1 MEQITDYRR
10 SGMDAANEI
19 LKPYEDDLQGIFEK
33 IRLVHGVANKTNLL
47 AINASI
53 ETIHAMDLLQSFES
67 IVGQNL
73 LMQGRMLATIFRH
86 DPDIL
91 MESGVEFGRKN
102 GIEEIYVTDEEGIV
116 RFTNV
121 NGSLG
126 ASLKHSEVLP
136 ILSNPELEVV
146 LAAKSNGMDSE
157 HLKIVAV
164 GLHGGK
170 GIIQLGSRFTKPKGQ
185 LAINGFGV
193 VAQEAKRLADVS
205 KDIAERIGHLTDQM
219 GGEVSELLLAAGSTE
234 NFAEVDKGGQ
244 KGNEQV
250 ADMLQNLRK
259 SFREVSFPL
268 TELINIARQTN
279 LLGVRAAIEAAHS
292 TNDKQ
297 DFDLLLNKHM
307 LIEAKLLSST
317 VEIMDMVEGKGMESI
332 TDYCDRIGIGET
344 WITDEF
350 GRVEMTNVEGGVG
363 FVFKNEGQTAPYMGI
378 LSNPELEV
386 TAPPASRALDNKI
399 FKYAGVGRR
408 GKKGIVQLGIPS
420 RLYGQSTAEGFSVVA
435 KQIKALSEQSRE
447 LTKEI
452 EEIIEKM
459 DGRAVKALQL
469 LENNVRHV
477 SSY

>member
-33 IRLVHGVANKTNLL
+33 IRMVHGVANKTNLL

-91 MESGVEFGRKN
+91 MESGAEFARKN

-146 LAAKSNGMDSE
+146 LPAKSNGMDSE

-170 GIIQLGSRFTKPKGQ
+170 GIIQMGSRFTKPKGQ

-219 GGEVSELLLAAGSTE
+219 GGEVSELLLAGES
-234 NFAEVDKGGQ
+234 D
-244 KGNEQV
+244 QV
-250 ADMLQNLRK
+250 PDMLQNLRK
-259 SFREVSFPL
+259 SFREISFPL

-459 DGRAVKALQL
+459 DSRAVKALQI
-469 LENNVRHV
+469 LENMEKTRRSV
-477 SSY
+477 

>member
-1 MEQITDYRR
+1 MEQITDYRK

-91 MESGVEFGRKN
+91 MESGVEFARKN

-164 GLHGGK
+164 GLYGGK

-219 GGEVSELLLAAGSTE
+219 GGEVSELLLAAGS
-234 NFAEVDKGGQ
+234 
-244 KGNEQV
+244 EQV
-250 ADMLQNLRK
+250 PDMLQNLRK
-259 SFREVSFPL
+259 SFREISFPL

-317 VEIMDMVEGKGMESI
+317 VEIMDMMEGNGMENI
-332 TDYCDRIGIGET
+332 TDYCSRIGIGET

-408 GKKGIVQLGIPS
+408 GRKGINQLGIPS

-469 LENNVRHV
+469 LENMEKTRRSV
-477 SSY
+477 

>member
-19 LKPYEDDLQGIFEK
+19 LKLYEEDVRGIFEK

-67 IVGQNL
+67 IAGQNL
-73 LMQGRMLATIFRH
+73 LMQGRMLATIFRY
-86 DPDIL
+86 DPDLL
-91 MESGVEFGRKN
+91 MENGVEFARKN
-102 GIEEIYVTDEEGIV
+102 GIEEIHVTDEEGIV

-126 ASLKHSEVLP
+126 VSLKHSEVLP

-146 LAAKSNGMDSE
+146 LPAKSNGMDSE

-164 GLHGGK
+164 GLYGGK

-205 KDIAERIGHLTDQM
+205 KDIAERIGHLTDQL
-219 GGEVSELLLAAGSTE
+219 GKEVSELLLSVGDDSVKTGE
-234 NFAEVDKGGQ
+234 EVL
-244 KGNEQV
+244 
-250 ADMLQNLRK
+250 DMLQRLRQ
-259 SFREVSFPL
+259 SFREISFPL

-317 VEIMDMVEGKGMESI
+317 VEIMDMVEGKGMETI
-332 TDYCDRIGIGET
+332 TEYCNRIGIGEV

-350 GRVEMTNVEGGVG
+350 GRVEMTNVDGGVG
-363 FVFKNEGQTAPYMGI
+363 FTFKNEGQTAPYMGI

-459 DGRAVKALQL
+459 DGRAVKALQV
-469 LENNVRHV
+469 LENMNKSRRSV
-477 SSY
+477 

>member
-1 MEQITDYRR
+1 MEQITDYQR
-10 SGMDAANEI
+10 SSMEAANQI
-19 LKPYEDDLQGIFEK
+19 LKPYEEDVQGIFEK
-33 IRLVHGVANKTNLL
+33 IRIVHGVANKTNLL

-73 LMQGRMLATIFRH
+73 LMQGRMLATIFRF
-86 DPDIL
+86 DPDLL
-91 MESGVEFGRKN
+91 MENGAEFARKN
-102 GIEEIYVTDEEGIV
+102 GIEEIHVTDEEGIV

-126 ASLKHSEVLP
+126 ASLKSSDVLP
-136 ILSNPELEVV
+136 ILTNPELEVV
-146 LAAKSNGMDSE
+146 LPATSNGMDSE

-164 GLHGGK
+164 GLHGGQ

-205 KDIAERIGHLTDQM
+205 KDIAERIGQLTDQM
-219 GGEVSELLLAAGSTE
+219 GGEVSELLLAGES
-234 NFAEVDKGGQ
+234 
-244 KGNEQV
+244 EQV
-250 ADMLQNLRK
+250 PDMLQNLRK
-259 SFREVSFPL
+259 SFREISFPL

-307 LIEAKLLSST
+307 LIEAKLLAST
-317 VEIMDMVEGKGMESI
+317 VEIMDMLEGKGMESI

-408 GKKGIVQLGIPS
+408 GKRGIVQLGIPS

-435 KQIKALSEQSRE
+435 KQIKNLSEQSRE

-459 DGRAVKALQL
+459 DSRAVKALHL
-469 LENNVRHV
+469 LENIERTRRSV
-477 SSY
+477 

>member
-1 MEQITDYRR
+1 MEQITDYRK

-91 MESGVEFGRKN
+91 MESGVEFARKN

-164 GLHGGK
+164 GLYGGK

-219 GGEVSELLLAAGSTE
+219 GGEVSELLLAGES
-234 NFAEVDKGGQ
+234 
-244 KGNEQV
+244 EQV
-250 ADMLQNLRK
+250 PDMLQNLRK
-259 SFREVSFPL
+259 SFREISFPL

-459 DGRAVKALQL
+459 DSRAVKALQI
-469 LENNVRHV
+469 LENMEKTRRSV
-477 SSY
+477 

>member
-19 LKPYEDDLQGIFEK
+19 LKPYEEDVRGIFEK

-91 MESGVEFGRKN
+91 MESGVDFARKN

-146 LAAKSNGMDSE
+146 LPAKSNGMDSE

-164 GLHGGK
+164 SLHGGK

-193 VAQEAKRLADVS
+193 VAHCRADRSPDGPV
-205 KDIAERIGHLTDQM
+205 GP
-219 GGEVSELLLAAGSTE
+219 GG
-234 NFAEVDKGGQ
+234 F
-244 KGNEQV
+244 
-250 ADMLQNLRK
+250 
-259 SFREVSFPL
+259 
-268 TELINIARQTN
+268 
-279 LLGVRAAIEAAHS
+279 RAAPRRR
-292 TNDKQ
+292 
-297 DFDLLLNKHM
+297 KH
-307 LIEAKLLSST
+307 
-317 VEIMDMVEGKGMESI
+317 
-332 TDYCDRIGIGET
+332 
-344 WITDEF
+344 
-350 GRVEMTNVEGGVG
+350 
-363 FVFKNEGQTAPYMGI
+363 
-378 LSNPELEV
+378 
-386 TAPPASRALDNKI
+386 
-399 FKYAGVGRR
+399 
-408 GKKGIVQLGIPS
+408 
-420 RLYGQSTAEGFSVVA
+420 
-435 KQIKALSEQSRE
+435 
-447 LTKEI
+447 
-452 EEIIEKM
+452 
-459 DGRAVKALQL
+459 
-469 LENNVRHV
+469 
-477 SSY
+477 

>member
-1 MEQITDYRR
+1 MEQITDYQR
-10 SGMDAANEI
+10 SGMEVANEI
-19 LKPYEDDLQGIFEK
+19 LKPYEEDVRGIFEK
-33 IRLVHGVANKTNLL
+33 IRMVHGVANKTNLL

-73 LMQGRMLATIFRH
+73 LMQGRMLATVFRF
-86 DPDIL
+86 DPDLL
-91 MESGVEFGRKN
+91 MENGIEFARKN
-102 GIEEIYVTDEEGIV
+102 GIEEIHVTDEEGIV
-116 RFTNV
+116 RFTNA

-126 ASLKHSEVLP
+126 SSLKHSEVLP

-146 LAAKSNGMDSE
+146 LPATSTGMASE

-205 KDIAERIGHLTDQM
+205 KDIAERIGQLTDQM
-219 GGEVSELLLAAGSTE
+219 GHEVSQLLVAAGDSE
-234 NFAEVDKGGQ
+234 EPVI
-244 KGNEQV
+244 
-250 ADMLQNLRK
+250 DMLQSLRK
-259 SFREVSFPL
+259 SFREISFPL

-307 LIEAKLLSST
+307 LVEAKLLAST

-332 TDYCDRIGIGET
+332 NDYCNRIGIGET

-350 GRVEMTNVEGGVG
+350 GRVEMTNVEGGMG
-363 FVFKNEGQTAPYMGI
+363 FVFKNEGQTAPYVGI

-386 TAPPASRALDNKI
+386 TAPPASRSLDNKI

-435 KQIKALSEQSRE
+435 KQIKNLSEQSRE

-459 DGRAVKALQL
+459 DSRAVKALQI
-469 LENNVRHV
+469 LENIERKKRSV
-477 SSY
+477 

>member
-91 MESGVEFGRKN
+91 MESGVEFARKN

-164 GLHGGK
+164 GLYGGK
-170 GIIQLGSRFTKPKGQ
+170 GIIQLGSRITKPKGQ

-219 GGEVSELLLAAGSTE
+219 GGEVSELLLAGES
-234 NFAEVDKGGQ
+234 
-244 KGNEQV
+244 EQV
-250 ADMLQNLRK
+250 PDMLQNLRK
-259 SFREVSFPL
+259 SFREISFPL

-307 LIEAKLLSST
+307 LIEAKLLSYT
-317 VEIMDMVEGKGMESI
+317 VEIMDMVEGKGMENI
-332 TDYCDRIGIGET
+332 TDYCSRIGIGET

-363 FVFKNEGQTAPYMGI
+363 FVFKNEGQTAPYVGI

-399 FKYAGVGRR
+399 FKYAGVSRR
-408 GKKGIVQLGIPS
+408 GRKGIVQLGIPS

-459 DGRAVKALQL
+459 DSRAVKALQI
-469 LENNVRHV
+469 LENMEKTRRSV
-477 SSY
+477 

>member
-10 SGMDAANEI
+10 NGMEAANGI
-19 LKPYEDDLQGIFEK
+19 LKPYEDDVQGIFEK

-86 DPDIL
+86 DPDLL
-91 MESGVEFGRKN
+91 MESGAEFARKN

-146 LAAKSNGMDSE
+146 LPATSNGMDSE
-157 HLKIVAV
+157 HLKIAAV

-170 GIIQLGSRFTKPKGQ
+170 GIIQLGSRFIKPKGQ

-219 GGEVSELLLAAGSTE
+219 GKEVSELLLAAGSSDHHMAE
-234 NFAEVDKGGQ
+234 NKDDR
-244 KGNEQV
+244 QV
-250 ADMLQNLRK
+250 EDMLQNLRQ
-259 SFREVSFPL
+259 SFREISFPL

-317 VEIMDMVEGKGMESI
+317 VEIMDMVEGKGMETI
-332 TDYCDRIGIGET
+332 TDYCSRIGIGET

-350 GRVEMTNVEGGVG
+350 GRVEITNVEGGVG

-408 GKKGIVQLGIPS
+408 GKRGIVQLGIPS

-459 DGRAVKALQL
+459 DSRAVKALQL
-469 LENNVRHV
+469 LENMEKTRRSV
-477 SSY
+477 